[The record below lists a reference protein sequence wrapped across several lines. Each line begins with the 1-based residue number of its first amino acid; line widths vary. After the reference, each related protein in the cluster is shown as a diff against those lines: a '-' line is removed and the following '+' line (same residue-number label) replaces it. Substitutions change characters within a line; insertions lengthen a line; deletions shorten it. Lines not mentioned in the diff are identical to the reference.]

1 MIRSMTARLALLY
14 SATALATI
22 ITLELGLFI
31 GLQNNISHDEADAI
45 GRQID
50 AVDDLLIDP
59 QANAAVLKLLV
70 DPKVL
75 DSLK

>member
-31 GLQNNISHDEADAI
+31 GLQNNISRDEAMH
-45 GRQID
+45 GY
-50 AVDDLLIDP
+50 LL
-59 QANAAVLKLLV
+59 VLKKPCILGMQAIFLINKYNIGNLL
-70 DPKVL
+70 
-75 DSLK
+75 SEI